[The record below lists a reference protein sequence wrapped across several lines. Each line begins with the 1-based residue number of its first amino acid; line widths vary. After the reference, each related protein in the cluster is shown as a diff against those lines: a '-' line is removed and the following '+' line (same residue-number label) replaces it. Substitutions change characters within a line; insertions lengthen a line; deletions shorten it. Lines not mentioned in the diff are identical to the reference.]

1 MGCWGRLWGGMR
13 GGRWGGEGRG
23 LFGGWWGWLLLG
35 CSRLLPVAGLFG
47 GGEEKVLGVM
57 IERVAL
63 LTLQYS
69 AFHPVLDNKISNCD
83 LEDKSAVKTP
93 TPTPAAFSQPPN
105 SNALDAPPPPLPRED
120 SQPHPTPKA
129 PALLSSLCPSAP
141 SPPTV
146 YLPLLPMTPVSSPRN
161 ATPQSPWT
169 ASSVVTPR
177 HPSAPPNPHLI
188 AIAHA
193 PFR

>member
-1 MGCWGRLWGGMR
+1 
-13 GGRWGGEGRG
+13 
-23 LFGGWWGWLLLG
+23 
-35 CSRLLPVAGLFG
+35 
-47 GGEEKVLGVM
+47 M

-69 AFHPVLDNKISNCD
+69 AFHPVLDNKMSNCD
-83 LEDKSAVKTP
+83 LEGKSAVKTP

-105 SNALDAPPPPLPRED
+105 SNALDAPPGRTVK
-120 SQPHPTPKA
+120 PHPTPKA

-146 YLPLLPMTPVSSPRN
+146 YLPLLPMTPVPSPRN

-177 HPSAPPNPHLI
+177 HPFAPPNPHLI